1 MSWEPQ
7 DDEPAS
13 VDPRAKYRNS
23 RSLCACE
30 NCNAP
35 STDDPDETPS
45 GEWIVYGETGDVIG
59 TYGLDETRA
68 KEAARACG
76 GRDLGITAIFKETSR

>member
-7 DDEPAS
+7 DD
-13 VDPRAKYRNS
+13 R
-23 RSLCACE
+23 
-30 NCNAP
+30 
-35 STDDPDETPS
+35 PD
-45 GEWIVYGETGDVIG
+45 GQWIVYGETGAVIG

-76 GRDLGITAIFKETSR
+76 GRDLGITTIFKEASR